1 MNRTEPN
8 FIYRINHSIESNLT
22 NEEYSVDAICREV
35 GLSRSQL
42 HRLLIEETGLST
54 TLYIRKSRLE
64 RAKNLLETTDLRISE
79 IADAVGIGS
88 PQNFSKYFTDEFDI
102 SPTDFRRHQPVPVI
116 PTPDQPSPSP
126 TPTGLQL
133 SIAVLPFVNMSND
146 REQEYFSDGITEEII
161 NVLAQ
166 VPALNVAGRTSSFS
180 FKNKNTDLRQ
190 IGAKLSVNHILEG
203 SVRKSGNKLRITAQL
218 IKVEDGFHLWSEK
231 YDRELDDV
239 FEIQDEISLAIL
251 EEVKIKLFGTE
262 KKALLKRD
270 THNTEA
276 YQLYLKG
283 LFYFNKLSGGE
294 ALIKA
299 ISYFEEA
306 IALEPDYAAA
316 YTGMAGCYIHLW
328 FFAQVPPKQ
337 SIEIAKWAIEKALT
351 LDPHNAENHVRDAH
365 MKMWYD
371 WDMKAAQTIFKKAL
385 AMNPNS
391 IEGNL
396 YYGFWGGFNGDF
408 SLAHTHFA
416 KAVALDPLAV
426 MNQMSVAFCHW
437 WEGDLDECLVQ
448 IEKTIQFKPYL
459 WVGYYVKSLAL
470 LERFQFAELL
480 PTIEKA
486 RQLYPSCLTICF
498 EGIAFVFSGQLAKA
512 KEVIAELEAN
522 PDKYPISHHDI
533 GQFYIALG
541 NLEKGHYH
549 WKLALEQ
556 HDGRMLFIN
565 TFFRKAKFFKSHPQF
580 ARFFEAID
588 EVSKPHATIH

>member
-1 MNRTEPN
+1 MSRTEPIV
-8 FIYRINHSIESNLT
+8 FDKINQSIEQNLT
-22 NEEYSVDAICREV
+22 DEQFSVDSLCKEV
-35 GLSRSQL
+35 GISRSRL
-42 HRLLIEETGLST
+42 HRILIEETGLST
-54 TLYIRKSRLE
+54 TLYIRKERLE
-64 RAKNLLETTDLRISE
+64 KAKNLLSTTDLRISE

-102 SPTDFRRHQPVPVI
+102 SPTDFRKHQPLATTPVI
-116 PTPDQPSPSP
+116 AKSEPVAVSPRD
-126 TPTGLQL
+126 L

-146 REQEYFSDGITEEII
+146 RGQEYFSDGITEEII

-166 VPALNVAGRTSSFS
+166 VPALKVAGRTSSFS

-294 ALIKA
+294 ALFKA
-299 ISYFEEA
+299 VSYFEEA

-337 SIEIAKWAIEKALT
+337 SIEIAKWAIQKALT

-408 SLAHTHFA
+408 ALAHTHFA
-416 KAVALDPLAV
+416 KALALDPLAG
-426 MNQMSVAFCHW
+426 MNQFAGAFCYW

-459 WVGYYVKSLAL
+459 WIGYYVKSLAL
-470 LERFQFAELL
+470 LERFKFDELL
-480 PTIEKA
+480 PTIAKA

-512 KEVIAELEAN
+512 QEVIAELEAN
-522 PDKYPISHHDI
+522 PHKYPISHHDI

-541 NLEKGHYH
+541 NLDKGHYH
-549 WKLALEQ
+549 WNLALEQ

-580 ARFFEAID
+580 ARFFREIE
-588 EVSKPHATIH
+588 EVSIRAAIMH

>member
-1 MNRTEPN
+1 MSLTEP
-8 FIYRINHSIESNLT
+8 IILDKINQSIEQNLPD
-22 NEEYSVDAICREV
+22 EQFSVDSLCKEV
-35 GLSRSQL
+35 GISRSRL
-42 HRLLIEETGLST
+42 HRILIEETGLST
-54 TLYIRKSRLE
+54 TLYIRKERLE
-64 RAKNLLETTDLRISE
+64 KAKNLLSTTDLRISE

-102 SPTDFRRHQPVPVI
+102 SPTDFRRHQLPVAAPQPQPA
-116 PTPDQPSPSP
+116 PTSVSPRD
-126 TPTGLQL
+126 L

-146 REQEYFSDGITEEII
+146 KEQDYFSDGITEEII

-190 IGAKLSVNHILEG
+190 IGAKLSVNYILEG

-218 IKVEDGFHLWSEK
+218 INVEDGFHLWSEK
-231 YDRELDDV
+231 YDRELEDV

-294 ALIKA
+294 ALFKA
-299 ISYFEEA
+299 VAYFEEA

-337 SIEIAKWAIEKALT
+337 SIEIAKWAIQKALT

-408 SLAHTHFA
+408 ALAHTHFA
-416 KAVALDPLAV
+416 KALALDPLAG
-426 MNQMSVAFCHW
+426 MNQFAGAFCHW
-437 WEGDLDECLVQ
+437 WEGNLDECLVQ

-459 WVGYYVKSLAL
+459 WIGYYVKSLAL
-470 LERFQFAELL
+470 LERFQFDELL
-480 PTIEKA
+480 PTIAKA

-522 PDKYPISHHDI
+522 PHKYPISHHDI

-549 WKLALEQ
+549 WNLALEQ

-565 TFFRKAKFFKSHPQF
+565 IFFRKAKFFKSHPQF
-580 ARFFEAID
+580 ARFFEAI
-588 EVSKPHATIH
+588 EAVSKPYATID